1 MYRSM
6 ESSTCHPEWVLERNG
21 DFMCGSTNAGILLHR
36 IRLIDS
42 ILLRMHSIDTILL
55 QMRMIELSF
64 TTIEDDRLLI
74 LDANV

>member
-21 DFMCGSTNAGILLHR
+21 DFTCGSTNAGILLHR
-36 IRLIDS
+36 IRLIDT
-42 ILLRMHSIDTILL
+42 IVHRMHLIDITLHR
-55 QMRMIELSF
+55 MRMIELSF